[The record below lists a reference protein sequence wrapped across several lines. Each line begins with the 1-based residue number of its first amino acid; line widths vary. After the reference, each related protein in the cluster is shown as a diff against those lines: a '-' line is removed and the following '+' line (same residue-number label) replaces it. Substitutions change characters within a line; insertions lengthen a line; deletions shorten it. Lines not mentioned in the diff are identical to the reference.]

1 MPTPLILAARQALL
15 HFETAAGAAWEL
27 TIIPVAYYL
36 LFGEHMSST
45 DMSQSPGSAIK
56 LNAQQVLIGGA
67 RKDLIATI
75 KNTWLAKLYMSTLRK
90 YPCFKALD
98 IFIWQWGGARCL
110 LPIYKRLSLRLALK
124 KYPYG
129 SLLTSFSDKSDS
141 CLVSTET
148 IVEPQRT
155 QVEAPKIYSDR
166 SYNLAQPFLLEYQFP
181 PIHVHVVDEAWV
193 YGGSN
198 LIFTTQSVFCHD
210 LYDFSRDYTSE
221 ELHGRHFYSKKKNSV
236 YVLLRDPTPLTIPF
250 AAACL
255 DACAQNYA
263 HFLTEV
269 LPRITLF
276 CSLEQYSS
284 IPLIID
290 ANLHNNLLE
299 AIAGVVG
306 PSRVVYLLP
315 IGRAIKCGLLLSISA
330 TGYVPFDQ
338 RNYRLINFRQGQFC
352 AHALKRVKDN
362 VSLESLNKSPK
373 LDYPEKI
380 FVQRESSVR
389 RLVNSQQIE
398 HLLTQHGFSLIDT
411 GKLNFHEQVA
421 LFSQAK
427 VIIGPTGAAM
437 ANAMFCQ
444 PGTEIGILMATHKH
458 MIYNYWPS
466 MLSPLKIRVSYLL
479 GRIVANR
486 SRGIH
491 GDFFVAESSINE
503 FITEIDR
510 SFH

>member
-1 MPTPLILAARQALL
+1 MC
-15 HFETAAGAAWEL
+15 
-27 TIIPVAYYL
+27 VAHYL
-36 LFGEHMSST
+36 LFGEHMSGT
-45 DMSQSPGSAIK
+45 GMSQSPGSAIK
-56 LNAQQVLIGGA
+56 LNTQQVLIEGA
-67 RKDLIATI
+67 RKDLLATV
-75 KNTWLAKLYMSTLRK
+75 KNTWLARLYLSTLRK
-90 YPCFKALD
+90 HPCFKALD
-98 IFIWQWGGARCL
+98 IFIWQCGGAKCL
-110 LPIYKRLSLRLALK
+110 LSIYKRLSLRLALR

-129 SLLTSFSDKSDS
+129 ALLTSFSDSS
-141 CLVSTET
+141 AASLISRET
-148 IVEPQRT
+148 IVEPQRAY
-155 QVEAPKIYSDR
+155 VEAPKIYSDR
-166 SYNLAQPFLLEYQFP
+166 SYYLAQPFLLEYQFP
-181 PIHVHVVDEAWV
+181 PIHVHVVGEAWV

-210 LYDFSRDYTSE
+210 LYDFPRDYTSE
-221 ELHGRHFYSKKKNSV
+221 ELHGRHFYKKEKNSI
-236 YVLLRDPTPLTIPF
+236 YVILQDQTPLAIPF

-269 LPRITLF
+269 LPRIALF

-315 IGRAIKCGLLLSISA
+315 IGRAIKCGSLLSISA

-338 RNYRLINFRQGQFC
+338 RNHRLINPRQGQFC
-352 AHALKRVKDN
+352 AHALKRVKDS

-373 LDYPEKI
+373 LGYPEKI

-398 HLLTQHGFSLIDT
+398 NLLFQHGFSLIDP
-411 GKLNFHEQVA
+411 GKLTFHEQVA
-421 LFSQAK
+421 LFAQAK

-437 ANAMFCQ
+437 ANAIFCQ

-491 GDFFVAESSINE
+491 GDFFVAESSLKK
-503 FITEIDR
+503 FIAESER
-510 SFH
+510 GFH

>member
-1 MPTPLILAARQALL
+1 
-15 HFETAAGAAWEL
+15 
-27 TIIPVAYYL
+27 
-36 LFGEHMSST
+36 
-45 DMSQSPGSAIK
+45 MSQSPGSAIK

-67 RKDLIATI
+67 RKDLLATI
-75 KNTWLAKLYMSTLRK
+75 KNTWLAKLYLSTLRRH
-90 YPCFKALD
+90 PCVKALD
-98 IFIWQWGGARCL
+98 IFIWQWGAAKCL
-110 LPIYKRLSLRLALK
+110 LFIHNLLSLRLTLR

-129 SLLTSFSDKSDS
+129 SLLTSFSESSDS
-141 CLVSTET
+141 CLISREM
-148 IVEPQRT
+148 IVEAQRT
-155 QVEAPKIYSDR
+155 QGEAPKIYSDR
-166 SYNLAQPFLLEYQFP
+166 SYTISQPFMLEYLFP
-181 PIHVHVVDEAWV
+181 PIHVNVVGEAWV

-198 LIFTTQSVFCHD
+198 LIFTTQSVFSHD
-210 LYDFSRDYTSE
+210 LYDFSLDYTSE
-221 ELHGRHFYSKKKNSV
+221 ELHGRHYYKKEKSSI
-236 YVLLRDPTPLTIPF
+236 YVILQDPTPLTIPF

-269 LPRITLF
+269 LPRIALF

-299 AIAGVVG
+299 AIECVVG

-315 IGRAIKCGLLLSISA
+315 IGRAIKCGSLLSISA

-338 RNYRLINFRQGQFC
+338 RNHRLINPRQGQFC
-352 AHALKRVKDN
+352 AHALKRVKDS
-362 VSLESLNKSPK
+362 VSLESLNKLPK
-373 LDYPEKI
+373 LGYPEKI
-380 FVQRESSVR
+380 YVQRESSVR
-389 RLVNSQQIE
+389 RLVNSQHIE
-398 HLLTQHGFSLIDT
+398 HLLIQHGFSLIDPGRLT
-411 GKLNFHEQVA
+411 FHEQVA
-421 LFSQAK
+421 LFAQAK

-437 ANAMFCQ
+437 ANAIFCQ

-458 MIYNYWPS
+458 MIYHYWPS

-491 GDFFVAESSINE
+491 GDFFVAESSLNDFIAE
-503 FITEIDR
+503 FER
-510 SFH
+510 GFH